1 MKLFQ
6 ILIISFLILVNSI
19 SIAFCQDITL
29 SWDPSPSSG
38 VDGYKV
44 YYKQG
49 DNHFPF
55 DGTGAY
61 IDGTPAA
68 SPVDV
73 GNILSTTL
81 TNLTDDTTYF
91 FSVTAYDNDA
101 SAESS
106 YSNIVSNSW
115 LPGLVIPTEGATSE
129 PIPTTFRWETA
140 PAEYDVTYTL
150 FYGTDQNEVATATSS
165 IVVLPPASGGNNMQT
180 GILAI
185 LATLL
190 VVLGLNYRPA
200 PQLKRLPQYISL
212 LLVIFLGG
220 ILTACGGGG
229 GGGDSSS
236 DRSVSTPAESVLYS
250 INKGSSD
257 YHQAFSPEVEAST
270 TYYWKVVATDTQ
282 DPNLTYESEVRSFT
296 TE

>member
-55 DGTGAY
+55 DGTDAY
-61 IDGTPAA
+61 LDGSPAA

-73 GNILSTTL
+73 GNVLTTTL
-81 TNLTDDTTYF
+81 TDLTDNATYF

-115 LPGLVIPTEGATSE
+115 LPGLVIPAAGATNE
-129 PIPTTFRWETA
+129 PVPTTFRWETA
-140 PAEYDVTYTL
+140 PTGYDVTYTL
-150 FYGTDQNEVATATSS
+150 FYGTDQNEVTTATSS
-165 IVVLPPASGGNNMQT
+165 TVILPPISGGNNVQT

-185 LATLL
+185 LAALL
-190 VVLGLNYRPA
+190 VSLGLSYRPY
-200 PQLKRLPQYISL
+200 PQMKILPRYVSI
-212 LLVIFLGG
+212 LLVLFLGG
-220 ILTACGGGG
+220 VLTACGGGG
-229 GGGDSSS
+229 GGGDTATSHSAASSE
-236 DRSVSTPAESVLYS
+236 PSVLFS
-250 INKGSSD
+250 IDKGSSD
-257 YHQAFSPEVEAST
+257 YHQAFDLEAST

-282 DPNLTYESEVRSFT
+282 DPNLTYESEVRQFT